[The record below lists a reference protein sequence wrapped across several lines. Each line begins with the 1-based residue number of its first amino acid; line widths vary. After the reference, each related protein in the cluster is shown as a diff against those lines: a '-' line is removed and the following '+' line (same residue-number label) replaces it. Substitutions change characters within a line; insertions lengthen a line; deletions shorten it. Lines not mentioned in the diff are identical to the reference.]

1 MAQSTYDI
9 NLQDTGFP
17 MLSEQQT
24 HTYINTKDGARQPHL
39 SYCHNV
45 LPTKYGLKSIDYD
58 FRVPRLLDITPADYF
73 DDVRIIFST
82 NKTRC
87 HLALRLDGSIMIL
100 REDSGSWELAIVQT
114 SPVRPLP
121 PTFNSNDITTAN
133 VNGISYVFYKNFGC
147 FILDLTTDT
156 LLVEVELIG
165 LITADFIGIIGSVGY
180 LIAYTEDA
188 IVWSS
193 TINPLD
199 FVPSQVTG
207 AGGGNIADVDG
218 DIKFITYNS
227 TGILVYAKSNIVSGS
242 YTGNAQFPF
251 KFREVSES
259 KGGLGIDLVAYE
271 ANSAAQFAFSR
282 AGLQA
287 ITAQKAELILPE
299 LADFLAGQRFEDFNE
314 TTNSFER
321 TYIGATQ
328 TMRRKLKLIGS
339 RYLVIS
345 YSLPDSVSF
354 THAIV
359 FDKVLS
365 KLGKLRFNHVD
376 VFELVLDQLAGNN
389 GSLALLTKEGDVYS
403 VGISSAYGSG
413 VAIMGPIAFS
423 PTRLLTLQEVA
434 TDNSVVGG
442 AFEVLTLA
450 ALDGK
455 NSVPITGTLAYAESR
470 LTKHAF
476 RATAKAH
483 SIAVKGNF
491 DLVNCTISYSI
502 NGMR

>member
-45 LPTKYGLKSIDYD
+45 LPTKYGLKSIDYNSRIPL
-58 FRVPRLLDITPADYF
+58 FPGVVPATYF
-73 DDVRIIFST
+73 DDVRIVFAT
-82 NKTRC
+82 NKERC
-87 HLALRLDGSIMIL
+87 HMALRLNGSIML
-100 REDSGSWELAIVQT
+100 LKEAATAWVQMT
-114 SPVRPLP
+114 VTTIPVRARPV
-121 PTFNSNDITTAN
+121 TFSSNDITTAT
-133 VNGISYVFYKNFGC
+133 VNGITYVFQRNFGC
-147 FILDLTTDT
+147 FLIDFDT
-156 LLVEVELIG
+156 NALVEVELIG
-165 LITADFIGIIGSVGY
+165 LVTADFIGIIGSVGY
-180 LIAYTEDA
+180 LIAYTADA

-251 KFREVSES
+251 KFREVAES
-259 KGGLGIDLVAYE
+259 KGGLTIDLVTYE

-287 ITAQKAELILPE
+287 VSAQKAEVILPE
-299 LADFLAGQRFEDFNE
+299 ISDFLSGGRFEDFNE
-314 TTNSFER
+314 TTNTFER
-321 TYIGATQ
+321 TYIGTSQ
-328 TMRRKLKLIGS
+328 TMRRKLKLVTS

-345 YSLPDSVSF
+345 YSLPGSVSY

-365 KLGKLRFNHVD
+365 KLGKLRIDHTD
-376 VFELVLDQLAGNN
+376 VFELVSNQVDGIND
-389 GSLALLTKEGDVYS
+389 SLAVLTKEGRVYT
-403 VGISSAYGSG
+403 VGLNSAYGFG

-470 LTKHAF
+470 LTKRAF

-483 SIAVKGNF
+483 SIVVKGNF